1 VRRGPL
7 AAREPIPCI
16 IVSGHDRY
24 VASGTAVV
32 HLTRNDTTTLCG
44 QNPKRPNRIVVVEE
58 EQQTRAD
65 CDRCLSRTVRVVKS
79 TVEESH
85 V

>member
-1 VRRGPL
+1 MRRGPL

-16 IVSGHDRY
+16 VVSGHDRY
-24 VASGTAVV
+24 VASGTAKV

-44 QNPKRPNRIVVVEE
+44 LNPKRPNRIVAVEG

-65 CDRCLSRTVRVVKS
+65 CDRCLSRTIRVVKS
-79 TVEESH
+79 SAIEA
-85 V
+85 